1 MALSQFRCS
10 LKFGN
15 PFPMATLSSF
25 TIFSKTLTPPN
36 PKTSSLNFNNLS
48 IRTKIRTRNPIQ
60 IRAAAKEDFSSNK
73 SGSDEQKETIM
84 LPGCDYNHWH
94 LPSNSCYCLG
104 KDNENGGKIVYNW
117 REQTSTPECLSTQ
130 LRTCLIK
137 QFTYTECGLQ
147 FAEYILRNSKV
158 LDTMSIKSASFINE
172 NVKHQMLMIL
182 ASEEFK
188 GVRITKEEYLKSKE
202 KVKEKPKVSV

>member
-1 MALSQFRCS
+1 
-10 LKFGN
+10 
-15 PFPMATLSSF
+15 
-25 TIFSKTLTPPN
+25 
-36 PKTSSLNFNNLS
+36 
-48 IRTKIRTRNPIQ
+48 
-60 IRAAAKEDFSSNK
+60 
-73 SGSDEQKETIM
+73 M

-104 KDNENGGKIVYNW
+104 KDSHCCSYPILYNVIYMEVILKHRDLMEEWVWLLERLDYFPNLQNLTIIEDNGNGDEIVYNW

-130 LRTCLIK
+130 HRTCLIK
-137 QFTYTECGLQ
+137 QFTYTEYSLQ

-188 GVRITKEEYLKSKE
+188 AAMSLLSH
-202 KVKEKPKVSV
+202 